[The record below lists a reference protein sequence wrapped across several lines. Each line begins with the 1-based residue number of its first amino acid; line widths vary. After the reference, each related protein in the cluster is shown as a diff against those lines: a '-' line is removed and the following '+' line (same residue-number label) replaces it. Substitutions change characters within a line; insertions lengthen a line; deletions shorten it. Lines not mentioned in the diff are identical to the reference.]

1 MPLIKKCDVNEY
13 FAARRRARLHPL
25 KAASQRDTTAIPA
38 PEPGAINAKQSR
50 FAKDFLGEHSSPEKS
65 IGSSADKGRSSL

>member
-25 KAASQRDTTAIPA
+25 LAASQADATGHTGAK
-38 PEPGAINAKQSR
+38 PGAIRTKKSE
-50 FAKDFLGEHSSPEKS
+50 FAKDFLGEHSSPARLA
-65 IGSSADKGRSSL
+65 ADKGREAL